1 MDAWWQEEHE
11 QLWIDIGA
19 ELLRVASEGLS
30 VTEWLSAWATMDTVV
45 SVLVCIKTMP
55 LYYHEYPQEDDFL
68 EPCAAVALRQVDEL
82 LEHQCIL
89 AQRWNPRAQAPS
101 MLPPPAVAEL
111 KVLQRHMQDVV
122 VLACARF
129 TDQQENFERR
139 GIPTQLEA
147 RLNTAFQAEVRNDIG
162 FWSRLGNS
170 KSHLFAKVASDTL
183 KRRRGG
189 HRYRYKAMLRKLVSE
204 ADVPQFLVPVSTAA
218 PSDIT
223 AASAPPGL
231 TLPLEDDLPLDHST
245 ADSTENELLHEFDV
259 AGELA
264 RVAHEALQTIATTI
278 RYDESLQERLDFVKE
293 ILLSSRPDGDDLELR
308 AAFSL
313 VNVDELIVQHAGDSF
328 MYLQLQ
334 LLMQHLMD
342 LVVLSCRRLSNT
354 SVQRKGIVFS
364 KLMLQLEEALAPV
377 TAMDGGNRRDNLV
390 YKLQETMDYIFCK
403 HAGTR

>member
-1 MDAWWQEEHE
+1 MAKRMGYDGHGRQCPRLHPDNAAALSRVPKKMIFWSRVL
-11 QLWIDIGA
+11 LWLA
-19 ELLRVASEGLS
+19 
-30 VTEWLSAWATMDTVV
+30 
-45 SVLVCIKTMP
+45 
-55 LYYHEYPQEDDFL
+55 
-68 EPCAAVALRQVDEL
+68 EL

-89 AQRWNPRAQAPS
+89 AQRWNTRAQAPS

-147 RLNTAFQAEVRNDIG
+147 RLNAAFQAEVRNDIG

-170 KSHLFAKVASDTL
+170 KSHLFTKVASDTL

-189 HRYRYKAMLRKLVSE
+189 HRYRYKAMLRKLASE
-204 ADVPQFLVPVSTAA
+204 ADVAQFPVPVSTAA

-231 TLPLEDDLPLDHST
+231 TLPLEDDLLDHST
-245 ADSTENELLHEFDV
+245 ASTGDELLREFDI
-259 AGELA
+259 AGELT

-293 ILLSSRPDGDDLELR
+293 ILLSSRPDGDDLELC

-342 LVVLSCRRLSNT
+342 LAVLSCSRFSNT
-354 SVQRKGIVFS
+354 SVQHTGIVFS

-377 TAMDGGNRRDNLV
+377 TAMDGGNRRDNSV
-390 YKLQETMDYIFCK
+390 YKMQETMDYVFCK
-403 HAGTR
+403 RAGIR